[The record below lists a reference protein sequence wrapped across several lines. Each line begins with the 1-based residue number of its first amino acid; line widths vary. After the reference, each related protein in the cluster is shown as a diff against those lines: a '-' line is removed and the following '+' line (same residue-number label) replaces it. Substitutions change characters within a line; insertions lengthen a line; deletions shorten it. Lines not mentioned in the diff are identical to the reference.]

1 MNRFCFFA
9 YVFFASSFLI
19 AQNDLDAIR
28 YSRLGV
34 NGTSRFTAMGGAF
47 GALGADLSCAG
58 YNPGGLALFT
68 KGEVSFGGG
77 LKFVKNDG
85 TINGKTSGVSDA
97 SFVFNNFGFML
108 AWPSQVDKDSRH
120 VVGFTNMQVQNFYD
134 RTLTSSYTTNSIAKD
149 MLNLAVQKLEPPNL
163 TSGYEFM
170 GYQTYVLDTVVRQG
184 KTQFFSFVDI
194 KRNVLQTR
202 EVVTSGRIND
212 LNISYAYSYKDKYY
226 IGASLGLP
234 RVTFTSTTTH
244 TEVDDK
250 DSMTVTITSAPGAS
264 VTTYTT
270 TYNEEPSFIY
280 TDKLG
285 FNSLTYVE
293 YFNTTG
299 RGLNL
304 KIGGVA
310 RLNDNVRIGM
320 YFHSPTVFN
329 LEDKYYN
336 SMTSTFDYD
345 KKNPYEYKDP
355 ADGGYFKYKIIT
367 PSRFGLN
374 TGFIIGKRAAIGLD
388 YELVNYKNAQLS
400 STTVSDFA
408 GVNAV
413 IKNKYSYASNIRAG
427 VEFNVKP
434 VFLRAGYN
442 MQGSPFGKVF
452 SGSFVRNTFSLGF
465 GFRSKNHMFFDFVWY
480 KTYSSEDYY
489 MFNTIPQKSVLAYS
503 NTQLAATI
511 GIKF

>member
-1 MNRFCFFA
+1 M
-9 YVFFASSFLI
+9 

-134 RTLTSSYTTNSIAKD
+134 RTRTSSYTTNSIVKD
-149 MLNLAVQKLEPPNL
+149 MLNLAQKKKDIDELG
-163 TSGYEFM
+163 SYENM
-170 GYQTYVLDTVVRQG
+170 GYQVFVIDSNLIQG
-184 KTQFFSFVDI
+184 QIKFITFVDL

-202 EVVTSGRIND
+202 DIVTSGRTNDINF
-212 LNISYAYSYKDKYY
+212 SYAYSYKDKYY

-234 RVTFTSTTTH
+234 RVKFTSTTTH
-244 TEVDDK
+244 SESDDK
-250 DSMTVTITSAPGAS
+250 DSMKVVLTSAPGATP
-264 VTTYTT
+264 TTYSN
-270 TYNEEPSFIY
+270 TYHDPPPHGFY
-280 TDKLG
+280 PDKLG

-293 YFNTTG
+293 YFNTSG
-299 RGLNL
+299 KGVNL
-304 KIGGVA
+304 KLGGVA
-310 RLNDNVRIGM
+310 RINDNFRLGM
-320 YFHSPTVFN
+320 YFHSPTVFT
-329 LEDKYYN
+329 LEDTYYN
-336 SMTSTFDYD
+336 TMSATFDYD
-345 KKNPYEYKDP
+345 KKNVLEYKDP

-367 PSRFGLN
+367 PSRLGLN
-374 TGFIIGKRAAIGLD
+374 TGFIIGKLAAIGLD

-427 VEFNVKP
+427 IEFNVKP
-434 VFLRAGYN
+434 VLLRAGYN
-442 MQGSPFGKVF
+442 MQGSPFGNAF

-465 GFRSKNHMFFDFVWY
+465 GFRSKNHLFFDFAWY
-480 KTYSSEDYY
+480 KTFSSEDYY
-489 MFNTIPQKSVLAYS
+489 MFNTIPQKSVLAYRNS
-503 NTQLAATI
+503 QLAATI